1 MPGSFP
7 IDHIRNI
14 GFIAHIDAGKTS
26 VTERVLFV
34 SGRIHRVGG
43 VDQGTTAMDWM
54 PQERER
60 GITITSAA
68 TTTYWRDFRIN
79 IIDTPGHVDFTAEV
93 ERSLRVLDGGVVV
106 LDAVAGVQPQSET
119 VWRQADRYEVPRICF
134 VNKMDRVGASLDRTM
149 DTLRHRL
156 AANPVAIQLPLGSE
170 SSFRGVLD
178 LMNCKAFVYSSGENT
193 PPEEGPVPDEEQER
207 FTQYRDSMIEKIVE
221 TDESLMI
228 KYLEGEDLTTEDL
241 SEALRR
247 ATLSRGLIP
256 VLCGSA
262 LRGIGVDPLLDAVIR
277 YLPAPSNV
285 PPVQAMMGEDEEVY
299 LEPDEDGPL
308 AALAFKVMADP
319 FVGRL
324 VYLRVYSGTL
334 KAGATVVNS
343 TKNVRERT
351 GRVLTVHANRR
362 EEVEGVGAGNICGAI
377 GLKNTFTGDTIAA
390 VGKPLVL
397 EPPTFPEPVLSV
409 AIEPATRVDQEK
421 LDEALR
427 KLEEE
432 DPTFQVSY
440 NKETGQALIA
450 GMGELHL
457 SVLVDRMKREFGV
470 EANVGKPRVS
480 YREAITAPVR
490 SEGRFVRQ
498 TGGHGQYGH
507 VVLDLEPRERGEG
520 VLFENKITGGVIP
533 REYIRAVEAGVKE
546 AVNNGP
552 LAGFPVIDV
561 KVTLVDGSYHEV
573 DSSELAFKAAGSIA
587 IRDGVRKAK
596 PMLLEPIMVGEV
608 VTPGEFLGDVIGG
621 LGTMRGQITNIEGQ
635 QNTQVVR
642 ALLPLSE
649 TFGYTTILRSLTQ
662 GRATHT
668 LEFQSYEPIPDDLR
682 QGIMHGGRR

>member
-1 MPGSFP
+1 MPASFP
-7 IDHIRNI
+7 IDRIRNI

-26 VTERVLFV
+26 VTERVLFA

-68 TTTYWRDFRIN
+68 TTCYWRDFRIN

-134 VNKMDRVGASLDRTM
+134 VNKMDRVGASLDHTM

-156 AANPVAIQLPLGSE
+156 SANPVAIQLPLGAE

-178 LMNCKAFVYSSGENT
+178 LMNSKAFVYSDGENG
-193 PPEEGPVPDEEQER
+193 PPEEAPVPDEEQDR
-207 FTQYRDSMIEKIVE
+207 FTQYRESMIEKIVE
-221 TDESLMI
+221 TDEALMI
-228 KYLEGEDLTTEDL
+228 KYLEGEELPTDDLCG
-241 SEALRR
+241 ALRK
-247 ATLSRGLIP
+247 ATLSRDLIP

-262 LRGIGVDPLLDAVIR
+262 LRGIGVDPLLDAVTH
-277 YLPAPSNV
+277 YLPAPSDV
-285 PPVQAMMGEDEEVY
+285 PPVQVTLDDEDVY

-319 FVGRL
+319 FVGGL

-343 TKNVRERT
+343 TKGIRERT

-377 GLKNTFTGDTIAA
+377 GLKNTFTGDTIAS
-390 VGKPLVL
+390 VNKSVVL
-397 EPPTFPEPVLSV
+397 EPPRFPEPVLSV
-409 AIEPATRVDQEK
+409 AIEPATRADQEK
-421 LDEALR
+421 LDDALR

-432 DPTFQVSY
+432 DPTFDVSY

-480 YREAITAPVR
+480 YREAITVPVR

-498 TGGHGQYGH
+498 TGGHGQFGH
-507 VVLDLEPRERGEG
+507 VLLDIEPRERGEG
-520 VLFENKITGGVIP
+520 FLFENKITGGAIP
-533 REYIRAVEAGVKE
+533 REYIPAVEAGVKE
-546 AVNNGP
+546 AASNGP
-552 LAGFPVIDV
+552 LAGFPVIDL
-561 KVTLVDGSYHEV
+561 KVTLVDGTYHEV

-587 IRDGVRKAK
+587 IRDGVRKAN
-596 PMLLEPIMVGEV
+596 PMLLEPIMVGEI
-608 VTPGEFLGDVIGG
+608 VTPGDFLGDVIGD

-635 QNTQVVR
+635 GDTQVVR
-642 ALLPLSE
+642 ALIPLAE
-649 TFGYTTILRSLTQ
+649 TFGYTTALRSLTQ

-668 LEFQSYEPIPDDLR
+668 LEFQSYEPIPDDLLKS
-682 QGIMHGGRR
+682 IISGRR

>member
-285 PPVQAMMGEDEEVY
+285 PPVQAMLGEDEEVY

-390 VGKPLVL
+390 LGKPLVL

>member
-221 TDESLMI
+221 TDETLMI

-277 YLPAPSNV
+277 YLPAPSDV
-285 PPVQAMMGEDEEVY
+285 PPVQAMLGEDEEVY
-299 LEPDEDGPL
+299 LEPDQDGPL

-334 KAGATVVNS
+334 EAGATVVNS

-377 GLKNTFTGDTIAA
+377 GLKNTFTGDTIAG

-546 AVNNGP
+546 AVSNGP

-608 VTPGEFLGDVIGG
+608 VTPGEYLGDVIGG

-635 QNTQVVR
+635 QDTQVVR

>member
-221 TDESLMI
+221 TDEPLMI

-247 ATLSRGLIP
+247 ATLSRGLVP

-277 YLPAPSNV
+277 YLPAPSDV
-285 PPVQAMMGEDEEVY
+285 PPVQAMLGEDEEVY

-377 GLKNTFTGDTIAA
+377 GLKNTFTGDTIAG

-432 DPTFQVSY
+432 DPTFEVSY

-520 VLFENKITGGVIP
+520 ILFESKITGGVIP

-546 AVNNGP
+546 AVSNGP

-608 VTPGEFLGDVIGG
+608 VTPGEYLGDVIGG

-635 QNTQVVR
+635 QDTQVVR

>member
-193 PPEEGPVPDEEQER
+193 PPQEGPVPDEEQER

-221 TDESLMI
+221 TDETLMI

-285 PPVQAMMGEDEEVY
+285 PPVQAMLGEDEEVY

>member
-1 MPGSFP
+1 MSASFP
-7 IDHIRNI
+7 IDRIRNI

-26 VTERVLFV
+26 VTERVLFA

-68 TTTYWRDFRIN
+68 TTTYWRDFRVN

-156 AANPVAIQLPLGSE
+156 GANPVAVQLPLGTE
-170 SSFRGVLD
+170 SSFCGVLD
-178 LMNCKAFVYSSGENT
+178 LMNSKAIVYSRGEDA
-193 PPEEGPVPDEEQER
+193 PPEEGPVPDEEQDR
-207 FTQYRDSMIEKIVE
+207 FTQYRETMIEKIVE
-221 TDESLMI
+221 TDDKLMI
-228 KYLEGEDLTTEDL
+228 KYLEGEELATDDLCG
-241 SEALRR
+241 ALRR

-262 LRGIGVDPLLDAVIR
+262 LRGIGVDPLLDAVTH
-277 YLPAPSNV
+277 YLPAPTDV
-285 PPVQAMMGEDEEVY
+285 PPVQAILDEDEEVY

-308 AALAFKVMADP
+308 AALAFKVMTDP

-343 TKNVRERT
+343 TKGTRERT

-362 EEVEGVGAGNICGAI
+362 EEVDGVGAGNICGAI
-377 GLKNTFTGDTIAA
+377 GLKNTFTGDTIASVNKA
-390 VGKPLVL
+390 VVL
-397 EPPTFPEPVLSV
+397 EPPRFPEPVLSV
-409 AIEPATRVDQEK
+409 AIEPATRADQER
-421 LDEALR
+421 LDESLR

-440 NKETGQALIA
+440 NRETGQALIA

-457 SVLVDRMKREFGV
+457 SVLVDRMKREFSV

-480 YREAITAPVR
+480 YREAITVPVR

-498 TGGHGQYGH
+498 TGGHGQFGH
-507 VVLDLEPRERGEG
+507 VLLNIEPRERGEG
-520 VLFENKITGGVIP
+520 FLFENKITGGSIP
-533 REYIRAVEAGVKE
+533 REYIPAVEAGVKE
-546 AVNNGP
+546 AVSNGP
-552 LAGFPVIDV
+552 LAGFPVIDL
-561 KVTLVDGSYHEV
+561 KVTLIDGSYHEV

-587 IRDGVRKAK
+587 IRDGVRKAN
-596 PMLLEPIMVGEV
+596 PMLLEPIMVGEI
-608 VTPGEFLGDVIGG
+608 VTPGEFLGDVIGN
-621 LGTMRGQITNIEGQ
+621 LGTMRGHITNIEGQ
-635 QNTQVVR
+635 GDTQVVR
-642 ALLPLSE
+642 ALVPLSE
-649 TFGYTTILRSLTQ
+649 TFGYTTALRSLTQ

-668 LEFQSYEPIPDDLR
+668 LEFQSYEPIPNDLLKS
-682 QGIMHGGRR
+682 IIGGRR

>member
-7 IDHIRNI
+7 IDRIRNI
-14 GFIAHIDAGKTS
+14 GFIAHIDAGKTT
-26 VTERVLFV
+26 VTERVLFA

-68 TTTYWRDFRIN
+68 TTCYWRDFRIN

-134 VNKMDRVGASLDRTM
+134 VNKMDRVGASLDHTM

-178 LMNCKAFVYSSGENT
+178 LMNCRSLVYSEDNE
-193 PPEEGPVPDEEQER
+193 PPEEGPVPEDEQER
-207 FTQYRDSMIEKIVE
+207 FTHYRESMIEKIVE
-221 TDESLMI
+221 TDETLMI
-228 KYLEGEDLTTEDL
+228 KYLEGEELAAEDL
-241 SEALRR
+241 CGALRR

-256 VLCGSA
+256 VMCGSA
-262 LRGIGVDPLLDAVIR
+262 LRGIGVDPLLDAVTH
-277 YLPAPSNV
+277 YLPAPSDV
-285 PPVQAMMGEDEEVY
+285 PPVQVTLGEDEEAY

-334 KAGATVVNS
+334 KAGATVLNS
-343 TKNVRERT
+343 TKNSRERT

-377 GLKNTFTGDTIAA
+377 GLKNTFTGDTIA
-390 VGKPLVL
+390 GINKPVVL
-397 EPPTFPEPVLSV
+397 EPPRFPEPVLSV
-409 AIEPATRVDQEK
+409 AIEPATRADQEK
-421 LDEALR
+421 LDDALR

-432 DPTFQVSY
+432 DPTFDVSY

-480 YREAITAPVR
+480 YREAITVPVR

-498 TGGHGQYGH
+498 TGGHGQFGH
-507 VVLDLEPRERGEG
+507 VLLDIEPRERGEG
-520 VLFENKITGGVIP
+520 FLFENKITGGVIP
-533 REYIRAVEAGVKE
+533 REYIPAVEAGIKE
-546 AVNNGP
+546 AMSNGP
-552 LAGFPVIDV
+552 MAGFPVIDL

-596 PMLLEPIMVGEV
+596 PLLLEPMMVGEI
-608 VTPGEFLGDVIGG
+608 VTPGDFLGDVIGD

-635 QNTQVVR
+635 GDTQIVR
-642 ALLPLSE
+642 ALIPLSE
-649 TFGYTTILRSLTQ
+649 TFGYTTALRSLTQ

-668 LEFQSYEPIPDDLR
+668 LEFQSYEPIPEEL
-682 QGIMHGGRR
+682 QKSIISGRR

>member
-119 VWRQADRYEVPRICF
+119 VWRQADRYKVPRICF

-221 TDESLMI
+221 TDETLMI

-285 PPVQAMMGEDEEVY
+285 PPVQAMLGEDEEVY